1 VKLVKVAEHY
11 LPWFKTPTQVPLYR
25 DWATPLY
32 DRRGTTYHGMA
43 ALFLHPMR
51 QHTGQVVTMPASK
64 EETPLGYM
72 ATSTGWDMLPFY
84 ADHEPTTGPAYDQL
98 SVYDWIHA
106 LKYELEPGDALAIE
120 DHRVTY
126 PQQWD
131 SREARTEVVRLI
143 CAAEARARDR
153 EDPLLAELLAT
164 IFCQEF
170 GFSMMACSPSHE
182 LRTAL
187 QALTAEALAENAIAA
202 LEMAHAITTA
212 TFGDEAADRFLPMP
226 PNDPGKE
233 AKDDCMDL
241 FED

>member
-106 LKYELEPGDALAIE
+106 LKYELEPGDAIFIRTGRWARRDAE
-120 DHRVTY
+120 GPWEVGGN
-126 PQQWD
+126 
-131 SREARTEVVRLI
+131 EAGLHASTAPWLH
-143 CAAEARARDR
+143 ARDVSFVGSDAALDVMPSQV
-153 EDPLLAELLAT
+153 EGVGLPVHMLT
-164 IFCQEF
+164 IIAMGVNLFDNQD
-170 GFSMMACSPSHE
+170 
-182 LRTAL
+182 L
-187 QALTAEALAENAIAA
+187 EALAETAAEQNRWEFMLVAGPLAVPGGTGSPINAIA
-202 LEMAHAITTA
+202 I
-212 TFGDEAADRFLPMP
+212 F
-226 PNDPGKE
+226 
-233 AKDDCMDL
+233 
-241 FED
+241 